1 MSEIPPTLPFRLA
14 EAYRTQAP
22 ASVAQAK
29 SKTADRAPAASTA
42 KAVALPRTLI
52 ANKVSMGIDF
62 ATATEATSTA
72 ARRAPAQPSPGTA
85 VGQIEAKPLPAGFDD
100 PLRPLQMYRHPA
112 DKNAA
117 ATAVEAGRR
126 IDVKG

>member
-22 ASVAQAK
+22 ARI
-29 SKTADRAPAASTA
+29 ADRAPDANRA
-42 KAVALPRTLI
+42 KAVAIPRSLI
-52 ANKVSMGIDF
+52 ASKVAKGIDF
-62 ATATEATSTA
+62 TAQPEAAAPA
-72 ARRAPAQPSPGTA
+72 ARRAAVQPSAGAA
-85 VGQIEAKPLPAGFDD
+85 VGQFEAKPLPAGFDD